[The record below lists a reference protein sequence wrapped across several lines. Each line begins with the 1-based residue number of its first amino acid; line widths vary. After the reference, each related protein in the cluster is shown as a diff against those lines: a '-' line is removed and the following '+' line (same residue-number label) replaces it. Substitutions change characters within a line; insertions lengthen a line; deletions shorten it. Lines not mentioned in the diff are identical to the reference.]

1 MNITFKY
8 STLINSEF
16 RVISTVALL
25 HSLMK
30 TLLKDFPLA
39 VTYRLMQALAET
51 KYFHY
56 DIYITF
62 PYLYAKGQF
71 KNMYYILGNTIYTR
85 SCKG

>member
-1 MNITFKY
+1 
-8 STLINSEF
+8 
-16 RVISTVALL
+16 
-25 HSLMK
+25 MK

-71 KNMYYILGNTIYTR
+71 KNMYYILGNTISTVVR
-85 SCKG
+85 DN

>member
-71 KNMYYILGNTIYTR
+71 KNMYYILGNTISTAVR
-85 SCKG
+85 DN

>member
-1 MNITFKY
+1 MNMAFKY
-8 STLINSEF
+8 STLINSKF

-30 TLLKDFPLA
+30 TVLKDFPLA
-39 VTYRLMQALAET
+39 VTYLMQAQAET

-71 KNMYYILGNTIYTR
+71 KNM
-85 SCKG
+85 